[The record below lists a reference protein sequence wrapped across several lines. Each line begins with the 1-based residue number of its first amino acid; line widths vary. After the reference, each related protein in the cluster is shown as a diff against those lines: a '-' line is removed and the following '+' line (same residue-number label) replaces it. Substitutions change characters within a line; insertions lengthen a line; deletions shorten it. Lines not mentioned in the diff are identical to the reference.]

1 MGVLEEMK
9 QFTISPY
16 NTNHML
22 STPYHILNV
31 KDTNK
36 HNNGCEKMSKE
47 NEIEELKLNI
57 LRLMYEAEH
66 KISIKKYEE
75 RCNVNYAEFKERL
88 LNGEEHL

>member
-1 MGVLEEMK
+1 
-9 QFTISPY
+9 
-16 NTNHML
+16 
-22 STPYHILNV
+22 
-31 KDTNK
+31 
-36 HNNGCEKMSKE
+36 MSKE

-66 KISIKKYEE
+66 KISIKEYEE